1 MFFGEG
7 ILRVLVTDP
16 NADDDSTVED
26 ITVNIDAEPDSGSQ
40 GSILVTVPETSDS
53 SGRFE
58 FYLVHQAAT
67 AVEPEDLDPINSAGV
82 EGDGTCVSDCAPF
95 VTFGPSGDLDVD
107 ADLYEEVS
115 FEITADD
122 SSISVKYEEDFAQ
135 VELDRTAYGSDS
147 VVYIFIIDQDANLNP
162 TDVDEFTVD
171 PDNTPNSDLLELGG
185 GAIVDEVTFKETG
198 DNTARFEGRYEL
210 GASMTFDSES
220 LVLTLFDKA
229 NYNATLAADEN
240 DSGSTDEVSFTIG
253 NTDGTIDIG
262 NGSPTTWDAV
272 LTSSRSSYSLGD
284 NVTLTIEDPDANA
297 NAAVVEE
304 IDITLTN
311 SDGASAVSSALESGP
326 NIGLFE
332 ATFPIGAD
340 GRIAGTELG
349 VEPGGTLAVTYI
361 DKKPADYAA
370 KVQSGQNPEKEFTL
384 ELGIA
389 QSGTG
394 IATLN
399 NPVVRNLAGSSSQ
412 LLVGSQLGLGV
423 TLENNSDTPQP
434 FVVLVDIRDADG
446 LSVYIAW
453 QGGNMEAAGNASIE
467 VSWIPELAGDYEV
480 RTFAVSSLDDGTVIS
495 EVASSAATI
504 GT

>member
-1 MFFGEG
+1 LFFGEG

-40 GSILVTVPETSDS
+40 GSTSVIVPETSDS

-58 FYLVHQAAT
+58 FYMVHQAAT
-67 AVEPEDLDPINSAGV
+67 AVEPADLDPINSAGV

-95 VTFGPSGDLDVD
+95 VTFGPSGDLEVE
-107 ADLYEEVS
+107 ADLYEEVD

-122 SSISVKYEEDFAQ
+122 TSISVKYEEALAQ
-135 VELDRTAYGSDS
+135 VEVDRTAYGSDS
-147 VVYIFIIDQDANLNP
+147 FVYIFIIDQDANLNP
-162 TDVDEFTVD
+162 TDADEFTVD
-171 PDNTPNSDLLELGG
+171 PGSTPNSDLLELGG
-185 GAIVDEVTFKETG
+185 GAIVEAVTFRETG
-198 DNTARFEGRYEL
+198 DNTASFEGRYEL

-220 LVLTLFDKA
+220 VVLTLFDKA

-240 DSGSTDEVSFTIG
+240 GSGSTDEASFTIG

-272 LTSSRSSYSLGD
+272 IMSSRSSYSLGD

-297 NAAVVEE
+297 STTVADKV
-304 IDITLTN
+304 DITLTN
-311 SDGASAVSSALESGP
+311 SDGASAVSSAAESGP
-326 NIGLFE
+326 NTGLFE
-332 ATFPIGAD
+332 ASFSIGAD
-340 GRIAGTELG
+340 GRIGGTQLE
-349 VEPGGTLAVTYI
+349 VEPGGTLAITYV

-370 KVQSGQNPEKEFTL
+370 KVQTGQNPEKELTL

-389 QSGTG
+389 QTGTG
-394 IATLN
+394 MAALN
-399 NPVVRNLAGSSSQ
+399 NPVVRNMAGPAGQ

-423 TLENNSDTPQP
+423 MVENNSDAPQP

-453 QGGNMEAAGNASIE
+453 QGGTLDPAGKASVE

-504 GT
+504 GA